1 MVIIALD
8 SHKRYSQ
15 VSVETMEGQI
25 LQEGRIV
32 HQAGAITRFL
42 QDWPVGTPVAVETVG
57 NWYWIVD
64 EIERAGMVPQLV
76 HARKA
81 KLMHGSI
88 NKTDKLDAQGLNLLQ
103 RCKTLPTVWI
113 PSGLTRDHRELPRLR
128 MALSQERTR
137 LKNRIHSILEKY
149 GLTCGQTEW
158 SDLFGKGGRQWVER
172 QLQRLPEQTRYA
184 IQTQLALLD
193 TVVHQ
198 IHDLEERMR
207 SVFGD
212 TPAVQRL
219 MTLPGIGWILSVV
232 IAQEIGD
239 VHRFSGPER
248 LASYAGMTPRVHQ
261 SGDKRRMGSLR
272 TDVNKY
278 LKWAFAEAGN
288 SITLH
293 HRRWPNR
300 HVSRLY
306 GRIRNRRGHAKAVG
320 AVGRHLAE
328 ACYWVLTRKENYREP
343 SIAKG
348 SSTGAEARSLS

>member
-15 VSVETMEGQI
+15 VSVETMDGQI
-25 LQEGRIV
+25 VKEGRID
-32 HQAGAITRFL
+32 HQPGAITQFL
-42 QDWPVGTPVAVETVG
+42 QAWPAGTPVAVETVG
-57 NWYWIVD
+57 NWYWIVT
-64 EIERAGMVPQLV
+64 EIEQAGMVPQLV

-88 NKTDKLDAQGLNLLQ
+88 NKTDKLDARGLNLLQ
-103 RCKTLPTVWI
+103 RCGTLPTVWI
-113 PSGLTRDHRELPRLR
+113 PPGPTRDHRELPRLR
-128 MALSQERTR
+128 MSLSQERTR
-137 LKNRIHSILEKY
+137 VKNRIHSVLEKY

-158 SDLFGKGGRQWVER
+158 SDLFGKGGRAWVDR
-172 QLQRLPEQTRYA
+172 QVARLPDQTRYA
-184 IQTQLALLD
+184 MQTQLTLLD
-193 TVVHQ
+193 TVSHQ
-198 IHDLEERMR
+198 IQDLEERMR

-212 TPAVQRL
+212 TPEVQRL

-278 LKWAFAEAGN
+278 LKWAFSEAGN
-288 SITLH
+288 SVALN
-293 HRRWPNR
+293 HRRLPDR
-300 HVSRLY
+300 HVSQLY

-328 ACYWVLTRKENYREP
+328 ASYWVLTRQENYRDP
-343 SIAKG
+343 SFVKG
-348 SSTGAEARSLS
+348 SSTEA